1 MFRRKL
7 LFLLGVMLL
16 LSLAGY
22 AVCGTVRKGNAGD
35 GYAHP
40 GQEELGRVQ
49 LVASFYPIYVL
60 TENLVSEAPKTVV
73 ANMTKGQGGCLH
85 DYQLTTK
92 DMQLLSDADAF
103 LINGAGMEL
112 FLEQAAEHCPELQVI
127 VATQGIDLLKGT
139 GHSHD
144 HEHSEKEQE
153 QEENGHVWMDV
164 RRYRKQAMV
173 LCEGLKQLDSSQAEA
188 YEAAYQAYDKILE
201 GLSLEVQELA
211 MKTEG
216 VPVVL
221 FHEAFAYFA
230 DSLGMEVL
238 AELALDEEQVPSA
251 GEIAEVIE
259 EIRYHGTALLLV
271 EEGYLSHA
279 QNIAKETNA
288 LVVCIDPLL
297 SGDGSPDSY
306 VSGMRNNLAAVEAAL
321 KAQE

>member
-7 LFLLGVMLL
+7 LFLLSVMVL

-22 AVCGTVRKGNAGD
+22 VVCSTVRQENGSF
-35 GYAHP
+35 
-40 GQEELGRVQ
+40 QEESVRVR
-49 LVASFYPIYVL
+49 LVASFYPVYVL
-60 TENLVSEAPKTVV
+60 AENLIADIPEV
-73 ANMTKGQGGCLH
+73 AVENMTQGQNGCLH

-112 FLEQAAEHCPELQVI
+112 FLEQAAEHCPELPVI

-139 GHSHD
+139 GHSHG
-144 HEHSEKEQE
+144 HEPSGEDGE

-164 RRYRKQAMV
+164 GRYRRQALA
-173 LCEGLKQLDSSQAEA
+173 LCEGLKQLDSSRTEA
-188 YEAAYQAYDKILE
+188 YERAYRAYDTILE
-201 GLSLEVQELA
+201 ELSLEVQELA
-211 MKTEG
+211 KKTEG
-216 VPVVL
+216 LPVVL

-259 EIRYHGTALLLV
+259 EIRYHGTALLLI
-271 EEGYLSHA
+271 EEDYLPHA
-279 QNIAKETNA
+279 QKIARETNA
-288 LVVCIDPLL
+288 RIVCIDPLL
-297 SGDGSPDSY
+297 AGDGSPDSY
-306 VSGMRNNLAAVEAAL
+306 VSGMRGNLAAVEAAL
-321 KAQE
+321 EQ

>member
-22 AVCGTVRKGNAGD
+22 AVCGTVRQGNASSWEEAD
-35 GYAHP
+35 GV
-40 GQEELGRVQ
+40 R

-60 TENLVSEAPKTVV
+60 AENLISEVPKTAV
-73 ANMTKGQGGCLH
+73 ANLTKGQNGCLH

-112 FLEQAAEHCPELQVI
+112 FLEQAAEHCSGLQVI
-127 VATQGIDLLKGT
+127 TATQGIELLKGT
-139 GHSHD
+139 GHNHS
-144 HEHSEKEQE
+144 HEHSEEEQA
-153 QEENGHVWMDV
+153 ENGHVWMDV
-164 RRYRKQAMV
+164 ERYRKQALV
-173 LCEGLKQLDSSQAEA
+173 LCEGLKQIDSSQAEA
-188 YEAAYQAYDKILE
+188 YEAAYRTYDTILE

-211 MKTEG
+211 VKTKG
-216 VPVVL
+216 IPVVL

-251 GEIAEVIE
+251 GEIAEVVE
-259 EIRYHGTALLLV
+259 EIRYHGTAFLFI

-279 QNIAKETNA
+279 QKIARETNA
-288 LVVCIDPLL
+288 IIVCIDPLL
-297 SGDGSPDSY
+297 SGDGSLDSY

-321 KAQE
+321 KQ

>member
-7 LFLLGVMLL
+7 LFLLGIMVL

-22 AVCGTVRKGNAGD
+22 AVCCTVRQENGSF
-35 GYAHP
+35 
-40 GQEELGRVQ
+40 QEESTRIR

-60 TENLVSEAPKTVV
+60 TENLIAEVPGTALE
-73 ANMTKGQGGCLH
+73 NMTQGQSGCLH

-112 FLEQAAEHCPELQVI
+112 FLEQAAEHCPELLVI
-127 VATQGIDLLKGT
+127 AATQGMDLLKGM
-139 GHSHD
+139 GHSHA
-144 HEHSEKEQE
+144 HEYLEEEQE

-164 RRYRKQAMV
+164 ERYRKQALI
-173 LCEGLKQLDSSQAEA
+173 LCEALKQMDSSGAEA
-188 YEAAYQAYDKILE
+188 YERAYHAYDKILE
-201 GLSLEVQELA
+201 ELSLEVQELA
-211 MKTEG
+211 VKTKG

-259 EIRYHGTALLLV
+259 EIRYHGTALLLI
-271 EEGYLSHA
+271 EEAYLSHA
-279 QNIAKETNA
+279 QKIAKETNA
-288 LVVCIDPLL
+288 LIVCIDPLL
-297 SGDGSPDSY
+297 MGDGSPDSY
-306 VSGMRNNLAAVEAAL
+306 VSGMKKNLAAVEAAL
-321 KAQE
+321 KTQE